1 MAIHERMADNGI
13 QFAISLHQ
21 MHEDLLELV
30 AVADKSRKGWK
41 QSGLAA
47 EQRVADL
54 EQAMR
59 KSKAKYDALAE
70 DYDRARTG
78 DTSQKRTFGFKGT
91 KTGAQLE
98 EDLHRKVQVADQD
111 YHSKVQTVQTE
122 RGELMAKTR
131 PETVRALQDLV
142 KECDS
147 GVTLQLQKFGRL
159 PLCIMPILQP
169 FRHTDTVPSLSVCSI
184 FQRETPS

>member
-1 MAIHERMADNGI
+1 M
-13 QFAISLHQ
+13 
-21 MHEDLLELV
+21 
-30 AVADKSRKGWK
+30 
-41 QSGLAA
+41 
-47 EQRVADL
+47 ADL